1 MTTSLGKLQATV
13 TQLEK
18 KVVQQRER
26 IEDLTN
32 ERNQL
37 KKKIK
42 ELESL
47 IDEKIEKAVA
57 KASESITEKYEK
69 IIKEKD
75 QRIFELENRL
85 NINSTNSSLPS
96 SKNPIYQSK
105 ICNSRKP
112 TDKSIGGQQGHPK
125 SKLEKFKDDEITKT
139 EVHELESCPK
149 CGSHQFDIIEV
160 KERDELDFKLVIIK
174 KRNKFPVGKCRKCGT
189 IIKSEI
195 PMHLH
200 AENNYGPNV
209 KTLAITLNNYG
220 YVSYNRTRKIISG
233 LTQGE
238 INPSEGY
245 LVKLQKQASNRLNN
259 FVFDVK
265 EEIKKSSLVQWD
277 DTTASIADKEKA
289 CLRVY
294 TNTKLALFKAH
305 MAKDTDGMDED
316 GILQNLPDTCTVMH
330 DHLLHN
336 YCDQYRY
343 KNIECNAHITRKLEG
358 ITQNTKHHWSDDM
371 KKLLEE
377 TLTKR
382 KEYAEK
388 GIEKFEDNF
397 IKSFDEQYDTI
408 VINGLKEYQEFR
420 HKYEFEKE
428 ENLLEFLRDFKEN
441 ITNWV
446 RDFSLPYSNNFCESL
461 IRFMKSKMKIS
472 YRFQSLANAQYFAN
486 IMTYTE
492 SCGRYGINKAEAL
505 RRLFVGNPYSVQ
517 ELLDL
522 EKSQEN
528 R

>member
-37 KKKIK
+37 KKRIE
-42 ELESL
+42 ELESA
-47 IDEKIEKAVA
+47 IDKKIEKAVN
-57 KASESITEKYEK
+57 KAVENITKDYEK

-75 QRIFELENRL
+75 QRIFELESRL

-112 TDKSIGGQQGHPK
+112 TDKPIGGQQGHPK
-125 SKLEKFKDDEITKT
+125 SKLEKFNDNEITET
-139 EVHELESCPK
+139 EVHELGACPN
-149 CGSHQFDIIEV
+149 CGGHQFDIIEV
-160 KERDELDFKLVIIK
+160 KERDELDFKIVIVK
-174 KRNKFPVGKCRKCGT
+174 KRHKFPVGTCKKCGA

-195 PMHLH
+195 PAHLH
-200 AENNYGPNV
+200 AENNYGSNV

-220 YVSYNRTRKIISG
+220 YVSYNRTRKIICG
-233 LTQGE
+233 LTCGE

-245 LVKLQKQASNRLNN
+245 LVKLQKQASDRLQN

-265 EEIKKSSLVQWD
+265 EQILKSLLVQWD
-277 DTTASIADKEKA
+277 DTTASIADKDKA

-294 TNTKLALFKAH
+294 TNTMLVLFKAH
-305 MAKDTDGMDED
+305 MSKDSDGMDED

-336 YCDQYRY
+336 YCKEYRY

-358 ITQNTKHHWSDDM
+358 ITQNTKHQWSDDM

-377 TLTKR
+377 TLAKR
-382 KEYAEK
+382 KEYAK
-388 GIEKFEDNF
+388 KDIEKFEDNF
-397 IKSFDEQYDTI
+397 IKSFDEQYDSI
-408 VINGLKEYQEFR
+408 VINGLKEYKEFK
-420 HKYEFEKE
+420 HKYEYEKE

-446 RDFSLPYSNNFCESL
+446 KDFSLPYSNNLCESL

-472 YRFQSLANAQYFAN
+472 YRFQSLANARYFAN

-492 SCGRYGINKAEAL
+492 SCGRHGINKADAL
-505 RRLFVGNPYSVQ
+505 RRLFEGNSYSVQ

-522 EKSQEN
+522 EKSQEKH
-528 R
+528 